1 MPSKN
6 SLTGFKAS
14 KITPSVL
21 PDTVPVD
28 DAPVD
33 AQTALPASDAGK
45 PKVKRVN
52 KGFKVEES
60 RARRWD
66 ILVAHQKGHG
76 KNGPML
82 IDEALDDLF
91 SKYNMES

>member
-6 SLTGFKAS
+6 SLTDFKAT
-14 KITPSVL
+14 KTTPSVL
-21 PDTVPVD
+21 PDTPPVD

-33 AQTALPASDAGK
+33 AESAPAASVSNK
-45 PKVKRVN
+45 PKVQRVN
-52 KGFKVEES
+52 KGFKVEVS

-66 ILVAHQKGHG
+66 ILVAHQKSQG

-82 IDEALDDLF
+82 IDEALDYLF
-91 SKYNMES
+91 SKYNVES